1 MTVRR
6 EGSKHFCTSSTLLRR
21 LMCSWLHAGQVVRCR
36 LEQIINC
43 IVMASTQG
51 GWHWDFI
58 DAMQFLFL
66 KYSHHPLSACHFNSC
81 IHLFPAAADTALAPD
96 FLHARDL
103 PSLLHPCCNNYGN
116 NTFTPMQLSISD
128 QRTIANIMDDTQRW
142 LHSVDGIV
150 IATHLVSMQ
159 DNAICS
165 TMYSSYVLC
174 MLLSHAFYT

>member
-103 PSLLHPCCNNYGN
+103 PSLLHPG
-116 NTFTPMQLSISD
+116 D
-128 QRTIANIMDDTQRW
+128 K
-142 LHSVDGIV
+142 DGIHVQCPIRLPQV
-150 IATHLVSMQ
+150 ISLTHMKINV
-159 DNAICS
+159 ITT
-165 TMYSSYVLC
+165 TMEE
-174 MLLSHAFYT
+174 